1 MNLKHV
7 PETDSRPCL
16 TLVLRN
22 EHTHAH
28 AHVLTH
34 KHTRV
39 YVFGG
44 VGEKEKEEKRKK
56 EDRRCWGEKGNWA
69 RGFTDSTG
77 AQVGV

>member
-34 KHTRV
+34 KHTHV

-44 VGEKEKEEKRKK
+44 WGKRRRKKKERRKTEDVGEKKE
-56 EDRRCWGEKGNWA
+56 
-69 RGFTDSTG
+69 TG
-77 AQVGV
+77 QGVLLTALGPR